1 MSVRNLEYLFRPKSV
16 AVIGASTKP
25 RSVGITVMRNLLEGG
40 FGGPIMPVNPHYEA
54 VAGVL
59 AYANVASLPRAPEL
73 AVICTPPPTVP
84 KLIEDLGSRGAKAAI
99 VLTAGLSGAQGS
111 PGKSLQED
119 VLKAAKTHQLRI
131 LGPNCVG
138 LMVPSIGLNAGFA
151 HTHALPGKIAFV
163 SQSGA
168 LTTAVLDWAKSQKIG
183 FSHFISLGDSLDVD
197 FGDVLDYLASDPNT
211 QAILLYIE
219 AIKATRKFMSA
230 ARAAARN
237 KYVLAV
243 KSGRAPEGAQAA
255 ASHTGALAGADT
267 VYDAAIRRAGM
278 LRVFTIEDLFN
289 AVETLAKVK
298 PKQGGRLTIL
308 TNGGG
313 AGVMAADAL
322 ALSGGRLA
330 VLAEATLDKLNDV
343 LPATWSH
350 ANPVDIIGDAPV
362 ERYRKTLKILL
373 QDAQTDA
380 ILFIHAPTAIVPSD
394 EIATALVEVIKQ
406 NPCNVLTCW
415 LGGDGVAKARRVVS
429 DSGIPTYDTP
439 ERAVKAF
446 LQMVEYRRNQD
457 LLMETPVSIPTLF
470 QPDTDKAKAIVQK
483 VFADQRDMLTEPE
496 AKAVLAAYGIPVVET
511 RTAGTSE
518 EAGTIAQEIGFPVA
532 VKIFSPDIIHKSDV
546 GGVVLDLDSIDAVVG
561 AASAMADRLRKFNP
575 KARLKGFSVQ
585 AMARRTHT
593 YELIIGVTTDPVFGP
608 VVVFGQGGTAVELI
622 GDRAIGLPPLNTTL
636 ARELIERTKIA
647 KLLAGYRNQP
657 PINRDALGL
666 ALIQIAQLVVD
677 LPEIA
682 ELDINPLLADEHG
695 VLALDARMRI
705 VSLSTEKPQQPAI
718 RPYPTDLEEWVN
730 IESQPVLLR
739 PIRPEDE
746 PQHSAFFKAVG
757 PDDVRFRFFGLV
769 REFPHSQLARYT
781 QIDYDREMAF
791 IATAQDA
798 RGHPETFGEVR
809 AIMDPDN
816 TRAEIVIVVRTDLKG
831 KGLGPMLLKKMISYC
846 RLRGIKE
853 VLGEASINNQP
864 LLNVA
869 TELGFDVSPADHVDT
884 VRLKLTL

>member
-16 AVIGASTKP
+16 AVIGASTRP
-25 RSVGITVMRNLLEGG
+25 RSVGVTVMHNLLEGG
-40 FGGPIMPVNPHYEA
+40 FAGPIMPVNPRYDA
-54 VAGVL
+54 VVGVL
-59 AYANVASLPRAPEL
+59 AYPDVSSLPKAPEL
-73 AVICTPPPTVP
+73 AIICTPPLTIP
-84 KLIEDLGSRGAKAAI
+84 KLIDDLGRRGTKAAI
-99 VLTAGLSGAQGS
+99 VLTAGLGAAQGS
-111 PGKSLQED
+111 QGKSLQEEIL
-119 VLKAAKTHQLRI
+119 VAAKTHQLRI

-138 LMVPSIGLNAGFA
+138 LMVPPIGLNASFA

-168 LTTAVLDWAKSQKIG
+168 LTTAVLDWAKSQNIG
-183 FSHFISLGDSLDVD
+183 FSHFISLGDSIDVD
-197 FGDVLDYLASDPNT
+197 FGDVLDYLASDTDT

-237 KYVLAV
+237 KQVLAV
-243 KSGRAPEGAQAA
+243 KAGRAPEGAQAA
-255 ASHTGALAGADT
+255 ASHTGALAGADS

-298 PKQGGRLTIL
+298 PKQGKRLTIL

-313 AGVMAADAL
+313 AGVMAADEL

-330 VLAEATLDKLNDV
+330 VLTETTLDKLNGV
-343 LPATWSH
+343 LPVTWSH
-350 ANPVDIIGDAPV
+350 GNPVDIIGDASV
-362 ERYRKTLKILL
+362 ERYRETLEILL
-373 QDAQTDA
+373 QDAQTDT

-394 EIATALVEVIKQ
+394 EIASAIVEVIKQ
-406 NPCNVLTCW
+406 GSRTVLTCW
-415 LGGDGVAKARRVVS
+415 LGGDGVAEARRIVG
-429 DSGIPTYDTP
+429 DSGISTYDTP

-446 LQMVEYRRNQD
+446 LQMVEYRRNQE

-470 QPDTDKAKAIVQK
+470 KPDTDKAKSVVQT
-483 VFADQRDMLTEPE
+483 VVADRRNMLTEPE

-511 RTAGTSE
+511 RTAHTPE
-518 EAGTIAQEIGFPVA
+518 EAGAIAQAIGFPVA
-532 VKIFSPDIIHKSDV
+532 IKIFSPDVTHKSDV
-546 GGVVLDLDSIDAVVG
+546 GGVVLDLDSVDEVTG
-561 AASAMADRLRKFNP
+561 AARAMADRLRKLNP
-575 KARLKGFSVQ
+575 KATLKGFSVE
-585 AMARRTHT
+585 AMARRPHAF
-593 YELIIGVTTDPVFGP
+593 ELIIGATTDPVFGP
-608 VVVFGQGGTAVELI
+608 VIVFGQGGTAVEVI
-622 GDRAIGLPPLNTTL
+622 GDRTIGLPPLNTTL
-636 ARELIERTKIA
+636 AWELIGRTNIA

-657 PINRDALGL
+657 PANRDALVL
-666 ALIQIAQLVVD
+666 ALIQITQLVID

-695 VLALDARMRI
+695 VLALDARIRI
-705 VSLSTEKPQQPAI
+705 TPPSKEGQQRLAI
-718 RPYPTDLEEWVN
+718 RPYPQDLEEW
-730 IESQPVLLR
+730 ISLDGQPVLLR

-791 IATAQDA
+791 IATAEDE
-798 RGHPETFGEVR
+798 RGHTETFGEVR

-816 TRAEIVIVVRTDLKG
+816 TRAEIAIVVRADLKG
-831 KGLGPMLLKKMISYC
+831 KGLGSRLLKKMIDYC
-846 RLRGIKE
+846 RRRGLKE
-853 VLGEASINNQP
+853 VLGEASISNQA
-864 LLNVA
+864 LLKVA
-869 TELGFDVSPADHVDT
+869 TELGFDASPMGHDDT
-884 VRLKLTL
+884 VPLKLML